1 FGGSSTSNIRT
12 GRRGGQ
18 VLEAAIDFPI
28 QEAQEILAA
37 SKEEENKIAIAI
49 ARKYGSAPVSMYVK
63 GRGEVT
69 YDPKTDFE
77 SDVHEVR
84 YAYAGADAN
93 ALNIAVGQKIGIGT
107 LSKETAMGFDAMIPD
122 VESEMDRIRAERVS
136 AAFDTSI
143 ETLAANPDAP
153 WQPEDFARYTELV
166 LTDKMENYKAA
177 QTVSEEIKKRQL
189 AQQQGNAAP
198 EEMMPG
204 LSQPGAPGAPMPTI
218 GEPEPS
224 LGNLTRR
231 LAQLRLGQMQGASER
246 LPLTQ
251 GVAAP

>member
-1 FGGSSTSNIRT
+1 
-12 GRRGGQ
+12 
-18 VLEAAIDFPI
+18 
-28 QEAQEILAA
+28 
-37 SKEEENKIAIAI
+37 
-49 ARKYGSAPVSMYVK
+49 
-63 GRGEVT
+63 
-69 YDPKTDFE
+69 DFE

-122 VESEMDRIRAERVS
+122 VESEMDRITVERVK
-136 AAFDTSI
+136 AAYLASI
-143 ETLAANPDAP
+143 ETLAQNPEGP
-153 WQPEDFARYTELV
+153 WGPDQFQRFTELIV
-166 LTDKMENYKAA
+166 TDKAEPFAA
-177 QTVSEEIKKRQL
+177 AKIVIEEMKQAQL
-189 AQQQGNAAP
+189 AQQQGQAQP

-204 LSQPGAPGAPMPTI
+204 ITPPGQPGAPMPTI

-246 LPLTQ
+246 LPSTQ
-251 GVAAP
+251 GVAAPRAHASRCSSPRPITSGTGGSSRAMVRSSPSPR